1 MSKRNNT
8 KRWVVE
14 ADLSRPRIADA
25 LNWLEREQEDTMLTN
40 VNQLVKL
47 IEEIRT
53 HRESSRSSGNPFR

>member
-14 ADLSRPRIADA
+14 ADLNKPRIAGA
-25 LNWLEREQEDTMLTN
+25 LEWLEKEQEDTMLTN

-47 IEEIRT
+47 IEEVRT
-53 HRESSRSSGNPFR
+53 HRENQRSSVNPFR